1 MKQIERRLFA
11 ALLVL
16 ALCLSLLPAT
26 VFAEEAPV
34 VITSLSEITNLS
46 GSYKLAD
53 DITVTEPFG
62 SDTERFNGTPELNLW
77 IRTAPRGAEHFH
89 WHVDIAPRL
98 SIKAAFEWRDAP
110 YRDYRAGR

>member
-34 VITSLSEITNLS
+34 VISSLSEITNL
-46 GSYKLAD
+46 
-53 DITVTEPFG
+53 
-62 SDTERFNGTPELNLW
+62 
-77 IRTAPRGAEHFH
+77 
-89 WHVDIAPRL
+89 
-98 SIKAAFEWRDAP
+98 
-110 YRDYRAGR
+110 